1 MKKVFAL
8 VLTIALIA
16 TLTVASFA
24 AEYDNVTS
32 TDTKTLTVIHN
43 VGESSKP
50 VYSVDVTWGDLE
62 LVYDAGTQTWNPDQ
76 QAFVADGNGGWDKD
90 TLTIGV
96 ANRSNKVEGDAST
109 VLTSA
114 AVAKAATEANFTLKA
129 SGAPTNGVD
138 EQKLA
143 TATIAFTKV
152 AA

>member
-62 LVYDAGTQTWNPDQ
+62 LVYDAGTQTWNPDL
-76 QAFVADGNGGWDKD
+76 QAFVADGNGGVKVDATNGSEVVVICVD
-90 TLTIGV
+90 TSAKTIG
-96 ANRSNKVEGDAST
+96 
-109 VLTSA
+109 
-114 AVAKAATEANFTLKA
+114 F
-129 SGAPTNGVD
+129 
-138 EQKLA
+138 
-143 TATIAFTKV
+143 IM
-152 AA
+152 